1 MILTCW
7 LLSTLCLMPTDTHIA
22 PLLSVNKGKV
32 HWLFSVQYLVYSTNH
47 TQLAWSVTLGHGQY
61 VAMEPLPV
69 CCRHAKQ
76 LLCQRS
82 EHNYDKL
89 KSEKKKNSS
98 INTAIGHKMSHQ
110 HGSDI
115 RITLGSIVGLNHVDI
130 QKTISNFIFVFP
142 HQTVLKHLQNHY
154 WWKTASLIQRIM
166 NV

>member
-1 MILTCW
+1 
-7 LLSTLCLMPTDTHIA
+7 MPTDTHIA
-22 PLLSVNKGKV
+22 PLPSVNKGKV
-32 HWLFSVQYLVYSTNH
+32 HWLFSVQYLMQNLWQAVYSTNH
-47 TQLAWSVTLGHGQY
+47 TQLAWSVTLGDRQY
-61 VAMEPLPV
+61 NVAMEPLPV

-89 KSEKKKNSS
+89 KSEKKQRNSS
-98 INTAIGHKMSHQ
+98 INTAIGHKMSHR

-115 RITLGSIVGLNHVDI
+115 RTTLGSIVGLNHVDI
-130 QKTISNFIFVFP
+130 QKTITNFIFVSY
-142 HQTVLKHLQNHY
+142 QTVLKHLQNHY